1 MVSANHITFAY
12 TCARSMQRGADVQ
25 RAAILCLRVLVE
37 DRGASVDDA
46 MAAISGAFPLGLRE
60 MHDIRQQAAARYG
73 VAA

>member
-1 MVSANHITFAY
+1 MTGTHRDFAY

-25 RAAILCLRVLVE
+25 REAILCLRVLVE

-46 MAAISGAFPLGLRE
+46 LGAVIGAFPLGLRE